1 MNNTLLTIEQEFKYI
16 ADMVTAYE
24 QWDKAGFKTGD
35 AADDW
40 FEYRYQAKS
49 NLNYDIQTA
58 EWNRDT
64 KLEI

>member
-16 ADMVTAYE
+16 ADMVTADDNWE
-24 QWDKAGFKTGD
+24 KVGFKSGNE
-35 AADDW
+35 ADDW

-49 NLNYDIQTA
+49 NLNYNIQTA

-64 KLEI
+64 KLNI